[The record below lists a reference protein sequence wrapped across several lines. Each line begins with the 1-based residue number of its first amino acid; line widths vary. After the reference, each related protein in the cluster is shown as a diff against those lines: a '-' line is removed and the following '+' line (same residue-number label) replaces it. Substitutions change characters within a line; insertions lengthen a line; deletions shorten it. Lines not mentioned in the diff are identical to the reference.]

1 MPKMQRKSVDNF
13 IFLLVHLLCTN
24 QLLVHMSMLTIDAP
38 IRHDCTDLS
47 HELLTSVHLNYGILY
62 AT

>member
-1 MPKMQRKSVDNF
+1 MQRKSVNNL
-13 IFLLVHLLCTN
+13 IFLLVHLLYSN

-38 IRHDCTDLS
+38 IQHDCTDLS
-47 HELLTSVHLNYGILY
+47 HELLTFIHLNYGILD